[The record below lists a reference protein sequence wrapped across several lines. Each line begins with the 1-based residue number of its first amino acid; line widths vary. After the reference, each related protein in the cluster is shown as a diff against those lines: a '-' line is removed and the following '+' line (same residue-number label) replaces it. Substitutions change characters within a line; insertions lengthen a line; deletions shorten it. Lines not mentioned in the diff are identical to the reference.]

1 MIRNLTG
8 LLVVVALVFSA
19 CGSDDPGPLIRDD
32 SSTDAVT
39 YSYLIP
45 AGAGE
50 AIDAGEPL
58 DILPQE
64 LDVRVGELFEL
75 INLDDRGHLVGP
87 FFVGAGE
94 TLRQRFSAPGTFIGA
109 CSVHP
114 SGEIVLTVVE

>member
-1 MIRNLTG
+1 MIRNLASVF
-8 LLVVVALVFSA
+8 LVVALALTA

-32 SSTDAVT
+32 SSTDAAT

-50 AIDAGEPL
+50 AIDSGEPL
-58 DILPQE
+58 DILPRE

-87 FFVGAGE
+87 FFVGAGRLSGNVLARPE
-94 TLRQRFSAPGTFIGA
+94 RSSAPARCIRQGRLF
-109 CSVHP
+109 
-114 SGEIVLTVVE
+114 